1 MKEWLFKLKLNAV
14 INDDMKLK
22 TFLTEMSKD
31 EKDFL
36 LVKKYFGYV
45 LSRNTNVTW
54 LNAYLA
60 DFTAD
65 EFLDD
70 ILMNYNKMKKED
82 FIFNDLLQSFSSLTE
97 DEILKHIDKLVTTLE
112 CDDLVVL
119 IGYLRGKDNIINHII
134 EKHITEHGVGLYA
147 MYAFLYNKIGLDK
160 VREYEDDV
168 IKNNLNNLFIF
179 QDLAGLDDEF
189 RNKIKSA
196 IGNSDDYLDGSID
209 VILRKCLGTDYVSNM
224 ADYKTLSDTLKLA
237 IKEICQNEGVTYGD
251 LEYLG
256 AGGYSY
262 VIGVGNKVIKIG
274 KERETKTF
282 PNNPYIIAPLMRES
296 IPVSDNGDSVFLEV
310 MEKVDTKTKAT
321 EEDLYQ
327 LYKKIRNI
335 GLIWTDAEKGN
346 VGFLLKDNIV
356 HWNDPL
362 SPSDESLELGKFRD
376 APLLKKGE
384 LALLDADSLYDE
396 KTPGLW
402 ESFKYNKYELRYREE
417 RAKEIGIEIP
427 RDDEIS
433 EPKKIEETKSKTL

>member
-1 MKEWLFKLKLNAV
+1 MKEWLFKIKLNAV

-22 TFLTEMSKD
+22 AFLTEMSKD
-31 EKDFL
+31 EKSFL
-36 LVKKYFGYV
+36 LIKKYFGYI
-45 LSRNTNVTW
+45 LSRNTNSMW

-60 DFTAD
+60 DFPAD

-82 FIFNDLLQSFSSLTE
+82 FVFNDLLQSFSSLTE
-97 DEILKHIDKLVTTLE
+97 DVILKHIDKLVITLE

-134 EKHITEHGVGLYA
+134 EKHITDRGVGLYI
-147 MYAFLYNKIGLDK
+147 MYAFLYNKIALDK
-160 VREYEDDV
+160 IREYEDDV

-189 RNKIKSA
+189 RNMIKGA
-196 IGNSDDYLDGSID
+196 IGNSDDYLNGSID
-209 VILRKCLGTDYVSNM
+209 VILRKCLGTDYVSNR
-224 ADYKTLSDTLKLA
+224 ADYKTLADTLKLA

-274 KERETKTF
+274 KDRETKTF

-296 IPVSDNGDSVFLEV
+296 ILVSDKGDSVFLEV
-310 MEKVDTKTKAT
+310 MERVDTKTEVT

-346 VGFLLKDNIV
+346 VGFLLKDNVV
-356 HWNDPL
+356 HWNEPL
-362 SPSDESLELGKFRD
+362 SPSDESLELGEFRE

-402 ESFKYNKYELRYREE
+402 EEFKYNKYELRYREE
-417 RAKEIGIEIP
+417 KAKEMGIEIP

-433 EPKKIEETKSKTL
+433 ESKKIEETKSKTL

>member
-31 EKDFL
+31 EKSFL

-60 DFTAD
+60 DFAAD

-70 ILMNYNKMKKED
+70 ILMNYNKMKKDD
-82 FIFNDLLQSFSSLTE
+82 FVFNDLLQSFSSLTE
-97 DEILKHIDKLVTTLE
+97 DEILKNIDKLVTTLE

-119 IGYLRGKDNIINHII
+119 IGYLRGKDNIIKHII
-134 EKHITEHGVGLYA
+134 EKHITERGVGLYV
-147 MYAFLYNKIGLDK
+147 MYAFLYNKVALDK

-179 QDLAGLDDEF
+179 QDLAGLDGEF

-196 IGNSDDYLDGSID
+196 IGNSEDYLDGSID
-209 VILRKCLGTDYVSNM
+209 VILRKCLGTDYVSNR
-224 ADYKTLSDTLKLA
+224 ADYKTLVDTLKLA

-274 KERETKTF
+274 KDRETKTF

-296 IPVSDNGDSVFLEV
+296 IPVSDMGDSVFLEV
-310 MEKVDTKTKAT
+310 MEKVDTKTKVT

-327 LYKKIRNI
+327 LYRKIRNI

-346 VGFLLKDNIV
+346 VGFLLKDNVV
-356 HWNDPL
+356 HWNEPL
-362 SPSDESLELGKFRD
+362 APSDESLELGKFRE

-417 RAKEIGIEIP
+417 RAKEMGIEIP